1 MFGVPG
7 KPSLAGLGIGFDL
20 DHTLII
26 DNKLERV
33 AFLRLLEH
41 IVDHGGEQKDGFE
54 AQGKRIDDLLV
65 AQRAGRM
72 TIEDAV
78 RLFVREHAV
87 SDPEPYVKQF
97 RDIAVSL
104 VDPLCVPQPHAKQV
118 LRELAR
124 RGATLAVLSNGWNPL
139 QEQKAR
145 RLGFGGPVLAS
156 AQIGA
161 QKPEPQA
168 FAALAKLLA
177 LPLQKIVYV
186 GDDPRVDIVG
196 AVAAGMRAI
205 WMNGDGMS
213 YPAGAPK
220 PHATITSLDDLSD
233 ALTVFAQPTL

>member
-1 MFGVPG
+1 MCIRQRRS
-7 KPSLAGLGIGFDL
+7 SLI
-20 DHTLII
+20 TSKILIRCRRCSTWWKRR
-26 DNKLERV
+26 NPHAENW
-33 AFLRLLEH
+33 
-41 IVDHGGEQKDGFE
+41 QSGFE
-54 AQGKRIDDLLV
+54 AQGKQIDELLV

-78 RLFVREHAV
+78 RLFVRDHAV

-97 RDIAVSL
+97 LDIAVSL

-124 RGATLAVLSNGWNPL
+124 RGATIAILSNGWNPL
-139 QEQKAR
+139 QEKKAR
-145 RLGFGGPVLAS
+145 RLGFGGSVLAS

-168 FAALAKLLA
+168 FAALVKLLA
-177 LPLQKIVYV
+177 LPQHKIVYV

-213 YPAGAPK
+213 YPTGAPK
-220 PHATITSLDDLSD
+220 PHATITSLDELSD